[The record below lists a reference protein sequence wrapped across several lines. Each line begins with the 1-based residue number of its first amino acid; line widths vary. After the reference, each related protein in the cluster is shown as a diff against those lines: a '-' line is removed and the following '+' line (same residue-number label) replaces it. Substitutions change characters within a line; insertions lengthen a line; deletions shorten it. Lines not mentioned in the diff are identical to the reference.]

1 MARATP
7 MSAEDRRAMIIA
19 ATEPL
24 LREHGR
30 TVSTKQIAE
39 AAGVAEGTIFRVFD
53 SKQALIDAVLERA
66 FSSEVTLQQL
76 LQIPTDASLRDRLV
90 EMARVMQ
97 QRMIES
103 FTLIH
108 AIGPPAEPQE
118 DDRRKL
124 RDRMIADAELLTD
137 AITKLIGDDAHQLR
151 VDGTAAAFLLRS
163 TVFAL
168 SHPMVAWVHGWHLE
182 ATDPEAIVDL
192 LLYGLDD
199 TGRPAQR
206 VDLAAAFAQV
216 SQPGTH
222 NCARPSAT

>member
-1 MARATP
+1 
-7 MSAEDRRAMIIA
+7 MSADDRRAMIIA

-30 TVSTKQIAE
+30 AVSTKQIAE

-66 FSSEVTLQQL
+66 FSSQVTLQHL
-76 LQIPTDASLRDRLV
+76 LQIPTEASLRERLV

-103 FTLIH
+103 VTLIH
-108 AIGPPAEPQE
+108 AIGPPAEPKE

-137 AITKLIGDDAHQLR
+137 AITDLIGDDAGQLR
-151 VDGTAAAFLLRS
+151 VDATAAAYLLRS

-168 SHPMVAWVHGWHLE
+168 SHPMVAWVHGWHIE
-182 ATDPEAIVDL
+182 ATDPEAIIDL

-199 TGRPAQR
+199 TGRPEQR
-206 VDLAAAFAQV
+206 VDLAVAFAQV
-216 SQPGTH
+216 SQPATR
-222 NCARPSAT
+222 NCAPPPAP